1 MVAAERINPPP
12 EFLTQK
18 IPIYDYDLDK
28 WVRTRTR
35 TRNQPIFSGKS
46 PDTRTHLTRFFRFNR
61 PIPNT
66 IYPIFSGKLPYNL
79 IQIIRKKPLNCQLKM
94 RISI

>member
-1 MVAAERINPPP
+1 MIKVG
-12 EFLTQK
+12 
-18 IPIYDYDLDK
+18 YDNLPMIVYRADK

-35 TRNQPIFSGKS
+35 TRNQQIFSGKS
-46 PDTRTHLTRFFRFNR
+46 PDTRTHLTRFFRVYR
-61 PIPNT
+61 PIPNP

-79 IQIIRKKPLNCQLKM
+79 IQINRKKPLNYQLKM